1 MSDLAFL
8 IAVFWT
14 MFLLDGAFTG
24 RRASWSFTSRWG
36 GQYALPTWRRWHGLS
51 PWPGGWRAVADD
63 LPFSF
68 APAGLCNRP
77 AGVAGRPPNDLGSAQ
92 VWRWEDIGAVTE
104 ADGWLL
110 INGKRMGAATGH
122 LTAEELRDLA
132 AACVPL
138 APAARA
144 DLLRARLR
152 HWLRP
157 TQLRRRARVLR
168 ARTAM
173 LVVWNGLLLAGLTV
187 LSAWFLGWLPAERIG
202 ADIAARVTRAG
213 PVLLGWLA
221 VLHGGGVALAWWQR
235 RRLLW
240 LAPAG
245 RPRSNPLLSVLFF
258 LPSALR
264 LRALLGAN
272 WFPPTHPA
280 AAALAFASPTTR
292 DEVLFNVLSDLR
304 WPLTSPSDGSAVA
317 EITAWFRAALG
328 DELTALLRRERID
341 TAALLAPPAPDGPT
355 SRTFCPRCRAQFV
368 GECDRCPHG
377 VPLQPL
383 K

>member
-14 MFLLDGAFTG
+14 MFLLDGAFAG
-24 RRASWSFTSRWG
+24 RRASWSFTSRLG
-36 GQYALPTWRRWHGLS
+36 GQHALPSWRRWHGLS
-51 PWPGGWRAVADD
+51 PWPGGWRALADD

-68 APAGLCNRP
+68 APAGLCNRS

-92 VWRWEDIGAVTE
+92 VLRWEDIVAVTE

-122 LTAEELRDLA
+122 LTAEELRLLA

-157 TQLRRRARVLR
+157 AQLRRRARVLR

-173 LVVWNGLLLAGLTV
+173 LVVWNGLLLAGLAG

-202 ADIAARVTRAG
+202 ADIAARLTRAG
-213 PVLLGWLA
+213 PLLLA
-221 VLHGGGVALAWWQR
+221 CLAALHIGGVVLAWWQQQ
-235 RRLLW
+235 RLLR
-240 LAPAG
+240 LDHTG
-245 RPRSNPLLSVLFF
+245 RPRCKPLLSVLFF

-272 WFPPTHPA
+272 WFPPTHPV
-280 AAALAFASPTTR
+280 AAALAFAAPAAR
-292 DEVLFNVLSDLR
+292 DEVLFNVLTDLR
-304 WPLTSPSDGSAVA
+304 WPLTSPGDGSAVA
-317 EITAWFRAALG
+317 EITAWFRAAIG
-328 DELTALLRRERID
+328 DELTALLQREQID
-341 TAALLAPPAPDGPT
+341 PAPLLAPPAPDGPM
-355 SRTFCPRCRAQFV
+355 SRAFCPRCRAQFV
-368 GECDRCPHG
+368 GECARCPHG